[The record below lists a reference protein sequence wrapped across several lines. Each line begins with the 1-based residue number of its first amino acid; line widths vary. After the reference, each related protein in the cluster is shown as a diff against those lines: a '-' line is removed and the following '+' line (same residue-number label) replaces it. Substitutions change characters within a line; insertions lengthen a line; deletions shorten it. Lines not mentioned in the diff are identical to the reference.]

1 MQVERLTTPGTRLF
15 RGRTH
20 DGHAVE
26 FLDATRPEEAAA
38 RRVFVVSTL
47 LGCPVQCRVCDAGG
61 GYRGRVTTDELLAQV
76 RTLAHEAFGDGPPT
90 VAEVRVELTRMGEPA
105 FNPAVLEF
113 LEALPAALAPARAT
127 VLFSTVAPAGADDF
141 FEALLAVKARSYP
154 AGALALQVS
163 LFSSDEA
170 ERRRVVPVKVWPF
183 AAIAD
188 WGRRAVAPGE
198 RVTLNVPRTALPVD
212 AERLAQVFS
221 PEVFRVKVSELT
233 PTDAAQASGLVVDG
247 DDGALVA
254 ALEARGFEVERA
266 ALGTAEAGCGAYL
279 SADQVQATPRRTLR
293 R

>member
-1 MQVERLTTPGTRLF
+1 MQVERLSTPGARLF

-26 FLDATRPEEAAA
+26 FLDATRDDEAAQ

-61 GYRGRVTTDELLAQV
+61 GYRGRVTADELLAQV
-76 RTLAHEAFGDGPPT
+76 RALAAAAWGDGPPA
-90 VAEVRVELTRMGEPA
+90 VPEVRVELTRMGEPA
-105 FNPAVLEF
+105 FNPHVLDF
-113 LEALPAALAPARAT
+113 LDALPAALSPARAT

-141 FEALLAVKARSYP
+141 FEALLAVKARRYP

-183 AAIAD
+183 STIAA

-198 RVTLNVPRTALPVD
+198 RVTLNVPRTALAVD
-212 AERLAQVFS
+212 AAHLAAVF
-221 PEVFRVKVSELT
+221 PPDVFRVKLSELT
-233 PTDAAQASGLVVDG
+233 PTAASRASGLAPAEG
-247 DDGALVA
+247 DA
-254 ALEARGFEVERA
+254 ALEAALVAQGFEVQREVA
-266 ALGTAEAGCGAYL
+266 ASPEAGCGAYL
-279 SADQVQATPRRTLR
+279 SADQVQARPRRTLR